1 MEKLIKL
8 VHIYTCFSIKILT
21 SHCAGAVEV
30 DDDHADVVLPSVD
43 RNTKA
48 AKVWREPAV
57 DPPVKSTK
65 VKPVARQSGK
75 TAQTAAAASPAA
87 SPVTQP
93 PTDSP
98 AVPRTVRRAA
108 SRAASA
114 IQKSAVES
122 AVKRSAKGVVK
133 VEVTDTETGVKATRS
148 RKRGR

>member
-1 MEKLIKL
+1 ME
-8 VHIYTCFSIKILT
+8 
-21 SHCAGAVEV
+21 E

-43 RNTKA
+43 RNTKS

-65 VKPVARQSGK
+65 IKPAARQSGR
-75 TAQTAAAASPAA
+75 TAQTAADASPVA
-87 SPVTQP
+87 SPVTQAP
-93 PTDSP
+93 LESP

-114 IQKSAVES
+114 IQKSAVKS
-122 AVKRSAKGVVK
+122 TVKKSAKGVVK
-133 VEVTDTETGVKATRS
+133 VEVTDTEKDVKATRS